1 MKATES
7 KKSSKRKGNG
17 NDNILSKPKRPTS
30 AYNYF
35 FRDLREELKPGF
47 SPNEEDGEPRK
58 TLSVDEIGRIIGQRW
73 RSLPESEVA
82 KYKEMAKEDDMRYNE
97 EMVEFHKN
105 GLALLCKGKK
115 TLFNKGLS
123 QDVAGERDDEERCSM
138 GHLLTEAKQGNQAH
152 RPQTSNSTSGALSL
166 GEAPMVRGTMTMPSI
181 TAAPQL
187 NVATSTDGNSNWI
200 LQQVR
205 KLVHNHQQYQDR
217 TQRSSRCPWNV
228 TSLSNE
234 ICQLRSAI
242 KNRQYDLLLEN
253 ELLTVIDSLLEQMM
267 SSLGDRNTCNSGF
280 TDSSS
285 TRSTCELDTNST
297 SMFSHTKIDPPQSEA
312 SNMSA
317 LQALMLS
324 YQSTI
329 AAVNNNFHSSSS
341 ENSTSASTSESDTNS
356 TLVFTDT
363 KKDLPQSE
371 VKKKRDLESLMLS
384 YLSSIATANKTSHS
398 GFTETPTTSS
408 TSESDAISGPIFTNT
423 NNNPAQPEAFNTSAL
438 ESLML
443 FYQPS
448 IAAWSNTSLS
458 GFTKNSA
465 TIAPTESYPN
475 SMQMVTNTKRDPPQA
490 EAINTSVLQ
499 ALILF
504 YQSSIAAASKTSHS
518 GLTTDSTNSIHMG
531 DQAQSD
537 AMKKSALEALM
548 RSYQSTVA
556 AVNNTPHSGFTD
568 NSKITSTSELDGN
581 SMPMVTNKKEDW
593 AQSEARNMSALEA
606 LMLHYQSTIS
616 AVNKTSHSGF
626 IENST
631 TTSTSESDANSPQAF
646 TVAKKDPSQVTDAN
660 VLEAL
665 MLSYQS
671 SIAAVTCPLTGNVT
685 RQFQRNEERQTMS
698 TQHAQSRPADT
709 ASIGELMRLLNQS
722 HQVRHSQ
729 SLSSTSEI
737 LTSQEVVDSTPEV
750 DKLQTTQQN

>member
-1 MKATES
+1 
-7 KKSSKRKGNG
+7 
-17 NDNILSKPKRPTS
+17 
-30 AYNYF
+30 
-35 FRDLREELKPGF
+35 
-47 SPNEEDGEPRK
+47 
-58 TLSVDEIGRIIGQRW
+58 
-73 RSLPESEVA
+73 
-82 KYKEMAKEDDMRYNE
+82 
-97 EMVEFHKN
+97 MVEFHKN
-105 GLALLCKGKK
+105 GLALLCKGYS
-115 TLFNKGLS
+115 LAGHPNNKGDS
-123 QDVAGERDDEERCSM
+123 DIEERKPSSSKDLGKTWQANVNKPNRHFIHEKSSPSGDDEERCSM
-138 GHLLTEAKQGNQAH
+138 GHLLTEVKEGSQAH
-152 RPQTSNSTSGALSL
+152 LPQTSNSASGAFL
-166 GEAPMVRGTMTMPSI
+166 GEAPMVRDTMTIPSI

-217 TQRSSRCPWNV
+217 TQRQSTCPWNV

-253 ELLTVIDSLLEQMM
+253 ELLRVIDSLLEQMM
-267 SSLGDRNTCNSGF
+267 SSLGDRNICNSGF

-297 SMFSHTKIDPPQSEA
+297 SMFSNTKKDPPQSEA

-329 AAVNNNFHSSSS
+329 AAVNDNFHSSST
-341 ENSTSASTSESDTNS
+341 ENSTSASTSESDINS

-363 KKDLPQSE
+363 KKDPPQSE

-398 GFTETPTTSS
+398 GFTETRTTL
-408 TSESDAISGPIFTNT
+408 TSESDAISGPMFTST
-423 NNNPAQPEAFNTSAL
+423 NNNPAQPEAINMSDL

-458 GFTKNSA
+458 GFTENSA
-465 TIAPTESYPN
+465 TTVPIESYPN
-475 SMQMVTNTKRDPPQA
+475 SMQMVTNTKGDPPQA

-518 GLTTDSTNSIHMG
+518 GFTTDSTSSMHMR
-531 DQAQSD
+531 DRAQSD

-568 NSKITSTSELDGN
+568 NSTITSISELNGN
-581 SMPMVTNKKEDW
+581 SMPMVTNTKEDR

-616 AVNKTSHSGF
+616 AVNKTPHSGF
-626 IENST
+626 IANST
-631 TTSTSESDANSPQAF
+631 TTSTSQSEANSAQSF
-646 TVAKKDPSQVTDAN
+646 SVAKKDIPQVTDAN

-671 SIAAVTCPLTGNVT
+671 SIADVTCHLTGNVT
-685 RQFQRNEERQTMS
+685 GHFQRNEERQTMS

-709 ASIGELMRLLNQS
+709 ASIGELMQLLNQS
-722 HQVRHSQ
+722 HQVRQSQ

-737 LTSQEVVDSTPEV
+737 LTSQEPDDSTPEV
-750 DKLQTTQQN
+750 DKLRTTQQNQQETNSIDHQAYVDKGKV